1 MKKSAYLLLI
11 VLLSFSCTKEPKQ
24 TEENVTTLMSLK
36 SNEVQDQ
43 HIRKV
48 QSVEAP
54 PALRSS
60 DVSIA
65 TVQGSDDMN
74 GKDIADIKE
83 VVTAENGE
91 PVVVPDKVKSEVIK
105 NKIIKDGRL
114 GLQVTNLEVA
124 KKQIDSLVKSTGGY
138 YANENLKN
146 SDNQSGYELVIRIP
160 VVNFERFVS
169 FAEKGSAKVLY
180 KEIQA
185 RDVTEEFVDLN
196 TRINSKRNSLTRY
209 NEIMKKANSV
219 KDIIEIEESIRV
231 LQEEIESSEGR
242 LRYLNSCVDYSTLNM
257 TISTEKDFTF
267 KPAKRDSFWE
277 KLKESVADGW
287 YGLVDFILEFF
298 GSWPYL
304 ILIIPGVLFIWRW
317 IKRRRARKQKE

>member
-1 MKKSAYLLLI
+1 MKKIIFL
-11 VLLSFSCTKEPKQ
+11 VLLTSFIFSCGHKQKES
-24 TEENVTTLMSLK
+24 NVEVVSLSSLK
-36 SNEVQDQ
+36 KSDINTAGA
-43 HIRKV
+43 I
-48 QSVEAP
+48 SVA
-54 PALRSS
+54 
-60 DVSIA
+60 DVKGTGGA
-65 TVQGSDDMN
+65 
-74 GKDIADIKE
+74 DIADVKQ

-91 PVVVPDKVKSEVIK
+91 STVKPDKVKPEVIK
-105 NKIIKDGRL
+105 TKIIKDGRL
-114 GLQVTNLEVA
+114 GLQVTNLEAA
-124 KKQIDSLVKSTGGY
+124 KKQIDSLVKSAGGY

-160 VVNFERFVS
+160 VLNFERFVGL
-169 FAEKGSAKVLY
+169 AEKGSAKVLY

-196 TRINSKRNSLTRY
+196 TRINSKRNSLARY

-267 KPAKRDSFWE
+267 RPAKRDSFWE

-287 YGLVDFILEFF
+287 YGLADFILEFF
-298 GSWPYL
+298 GMWPYL
-304 ILIIPGVLFIWRW
+304 ILIIPGGLLIWRW
-317 IKRRRARKQKE
+317 IKKWKLRRQEKNK